1 MGTSMQ
7 GIGLV
12 VGEVLSMGVLF
23 RLTVNMSPYYGFAI
37 AGGIGLFFS
46 FFFLFIV
53 KEPQLRESLKPRF
66 ARAMNTNNP
75 LPIGAPYDSSNVSNT
90 SINQDESQE

>member
-23 RLTVNMSPYYGFAI
+23 RFTSKMSPVYSFAI
-37 AGGIGLFFS
+37 AGGIGLVLS
-46 FFFLFIV
+46 FCFLFMV
-53 KEPQLRESLKPRF
+53 REP
-66 ARAMNTNNP
+66 
-75 LPIGAPYDSSNVSNT
+75 
-90 SINQDESQE
+90 